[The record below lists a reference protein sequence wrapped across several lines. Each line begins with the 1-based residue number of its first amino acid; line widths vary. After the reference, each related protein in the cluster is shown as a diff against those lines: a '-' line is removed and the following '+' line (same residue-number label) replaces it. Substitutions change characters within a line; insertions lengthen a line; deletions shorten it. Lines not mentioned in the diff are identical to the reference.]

1 MSHVWRASAAILVV
15 ACATAVLIASAEA
28 QNKRKKAANRGVQ
41 QTIQQPLGSPVPY
54 RGGRYNLPPG
64 GGINYNDGGQG
75 ANYYGGG

>member
-1 MSHVWRASAAILVV
+1 MSHARRVSAAILVV
-15 ACATAVLIASAEA
+15 ACAIAVSIASAEA
-28 QNKRKKAANRGVQ
+28 QNKRKKTANRGVQ
-41 QTIQQPLGSPVPY
+41 QTIQQPPGLPVPY